1 MDDLELELRITFLGQ
16 ADQLMAEAE
25 NCLLELESNPGDTAI
40 LDRIFRVVHNL
51 KGSAN
56 AVGFEQIGDFSH
68 VFESLLLRLK
78 DGKIKA
84 NEPMVD
90 LLLKSNDFI
99 GEMVRALRVNMGSKF
114 EISPLKK
121 QIEGAIAKNGFPDA
135 VNAKSTADTNAIGGT
150 SDKALDVAGRE
161 EKVSTKVRDS
171 AGVEHIQ
178 KLNSSDTKNSQSMS
192 SNETIDQ
199 SRNVVHILS
208 SIRAQDESSNQR
220 KAKEHF
226 SRSLTPTSYKI
237 QPGERFLCF
246 SLGEQEYGMPLTAV
260 KQVIAMPK
268 FRPIPDAP
276 SYFVGLTNLR
286 GKVIATLDLAKKFSI
301 QSKPTNDRATII
313 LNAGAQNIGV
323 VVDAVN
329 QVLTPNHRDLSPRP
343 DCDPNVRTD
352 YIISIYRRENSIILL
367 IDIVTV
373 LGLADW
379 ELVQAKGSD
388 GSAA

>member
-99 GEMVRALRVNMGSKF
+99 GEMVRALRANMGSKF
-114 EISPLKK
+114 EISPLKM

-192 SNETIDQ
+192 SNETNDQ

-208 SIRAQDESSNQR
+208 SIRAQDEGSNQR

-352 YIISIYRRENSIILL
+352 YIISVYRRENSIILL

-379 ELVQAKGSD
+379 ELVQAKSSD